1 MSHTPR
7 QPIPDLSA
15 HLGYWLRY
23 VSNHVS
29 QAFAHKLEARD
40 VTVAEWALMRRLYD
54 TDSLAPS
61 RLAEQLGLTRGAIS
75 KLADRLIAK
84 GLATRTPDP
93 SDARAQ
99 TLALTARGRGLV
111 PKLAALADQNEAEF
125 FDHLSVKERST
136 IERVLKEI
144 VRIRALKS
152 IPVD

>member
-1 MSHTPR
+1 MPPTPQR
-7 QPIPDLSA
+7 SVSDLTA

-29 QAFAHKLEARD
+29 QAFARKLEARD
-40 VTVAEWALMRRLYD
+40 VTVAEWAVMRELYGV
-54 TDSLAPS
+54 DSLAPS
-61 RLAEQLGLTRGAIS
+61 RLAELLGLTRGAIS
-75 KLADRLIAK
+75 KLADRLISK

-111 PKLAALADQNEAEF
+111 PKLAALADQNDAEF
-125 FDHLSVKERST
+125 FEHLSIEERST
-136 IERVLKEI
+136 LERVLKNI
-144 VRIRALKS
+144 VRTRGLKS

>member
-1 MSHTPR
+1 MSR
-7 QPIPDLSA
+7 QRSISDLKA

-29 QAFAHKLEARD
+29 QAFARRFEDQD
-40 VTVAEWALMRRLYD
+40 VTVAEWAAMRELYGAD
-54 TDSLAPS
+54 CLAPS
-61 RLAEQLGLTRGAIS
+61 RLAQQLGLTRGAIS

-111 PKLAALADQNEAEF
+111 PKLAALADENDAEF
-125 FDHLSVKERST
+125 FAHLSSKERSM
-136 IERVLKEI
+136 IERVLKDI
-144 VRIRALKS
+144 VRIRGLRS